1 MNTRTGDTYE
11 VPMTPGAQPMK
22 EATAAKVGFRE
33 LTENES
39 NLIRRTREV
48 GAQIEQLLKEYDAS
62 SVDID
67 KRWQSIAKTHFQEGL
82 MAAVR
87 GITKPA
93 FF

>member
-1 MNTRTGDTYE
+1 MNTNTGDTYQ
-11 VPMTPGAQPMK
+11 VPMTPGAEPMK

-39 NLIRRTREV
+39 NLVRRTREV
-48 GAQIEQLLKEYDAS
+48 GAQIEQILEEFNVS

-67 KRWQSIAKTHFQEGL
+67 KRWQAIAKTHFQEGP